1 LPPAAT
7 GIFVGEKE
15 ATLTFTPAVGPV
27 LEPWPDVH
35 RIAVLRGG
43 GLGDLL
49 FAVPAIQSLAAA
61 YPDAEIVLLGT
72 KMHAELFADRPS
84 PIDQVLRLPAARGVH
99 EPAGTP
105 FDEAEQRAFFDSVG
119 PVDLAV
125 QVHGGGRWSNPF
137 VQRLKPRWTVG
148 SRTEDAVE
156 LDRWVPFRYYQHE
169 VIRALEV
176 VGLAGAAPAA
186 LEPSLVVRER
196 DFEAAEGELRGLPQ
210 PLVVVHPSATDPRRR
225 WPPERFAEVIA
236 ELVREGSG
244 VAVIGSPDEQELVDQ
259 VTDLARGKLDGAA
272 AGLVR
277 PMTGLSMSALC
288 GVLASCGVFVGN
300 DSGPRHLARAVGA
313 PAVGI
318 YWMGNV
324 INAGPLGRLQDRV
337 LISWTASCPVC
348 GVDVTREDLPRCEHD
363 DSFVA
368 SVTVEDVLKETRDL
382 LKAGPV
388 TPRSTQSL
396 ARGLEG
402 PR

>member
-1 LPPAAT
+1 M
-7 GIFVGEKE
+7 
-15 ATLTFTPAVGPV
+15 TFTPAVGPV
-27 LEPWPDVH
+27 LEPWPGVH

-49 FAVPAIQSLAAA
+49 FAVPAIQSLKAA

-72 KMHAELFADRPS
+72 KLHAELFADRPS
-84 PIDQVLRLPAARGVH
+84 PISRVLPLPPARGVH
-99 EPAGTP
+99 EPAGKP
-105 FDEAEQRAFFDSVG
+105 FDEAEQQEFFDQVG

-148 SRTEDAVE
+148 SRTEDAAE

-176 VGLAGAAPAA
+176 VGLAGAIPVA

-196 DFEAAEGELRGLPQ
+196 DFQTVEGELRGLPR

-225 WPPERFAEVIA
+225 WAAEKFAQVSA
-236 ELVREGSG
+236 ELVGQGCG
-244 VAVIGSPDEQELVDQ
+244 VAVIGSPDEQELVDE
-259 VTDLARGKLDGAA
+259 VTGLARGRLDGQ
-272 AGLVR
+272 AGELVR
-277 PMTGLSMSALC
+277 PLTRLSLPALC
-288 GVLASCGVFVGN
+288 GVLASCAVFVGN

-324 INAGPLGRLQDRV
+324 INAGPLGRSQDRV
-337 LISWTASCPVC
+337 LISWTTNCPVC

-368 SVTVEDVLKETRDL
+368 SVAVEDVLKETREL
-382 LKAGPV
+382 LTHGRTAVGHDSQRAGYG
-388 TPRSTQSL
+388 Q
-396 ARGLEG
+396 
-402 PR
+402 

>member
-1 LPPAAT
+1 MT
-7 GIFVGEKE
+7 N
-15 ATLTFTPAVGPV
+15 TPAVGPV
-27 LEPWPDVH
+27 LEPWPDVR

-49 FAVPAIQSLAAA
+49 FAVPAIQSLKAA
-61 YPDAEIVLLGT
+61 YPDAELVLLGT
-72 KMHAELFADRPS
+72 RMHAELFADRPS
-84 PIDQVLRLPAARGVH
+84 PIHQVLQLPPARGVH
-99 EPAGTP
+99 EPKGKP
-105 FDEAEQRAFFDSVG
+105 FDEAEQREFFDSVG

-137 VQRLKPRWTVG
+137 VQRLKPRYTVG

-169 VIRALEV
+169 VVRALEV
-176 VGLAGAAPAA
+176 VGLAGAAPVA
-186 LEPSLVVRER
+186 LEPSVTVREQ
-196 DFEAAEGELRGLPQ
+196 DLVAAEEHLFGLPR

-225 WPPERFAEVIA
+225 WPAEKFAEVIA
-236 ELVREGSG
+236 AVVADGAG
-244 VAVIGSPDEQELVDQ
+244 VAVIGSPDEQELVDR
-259 VTDLARGKLDGAA
+259 VTALSRKRVGDASEQ
-272 AGLVR
+272 VR
-277 PMTGLSMSALC
+277 PMTSLSMSALC

-324 INAGPLGRLQDRV
+324 INAGPLGRWQDRV
-337 LISWTASCPVC
+337 LISWTTNCPVC

-368 SVTVEDVLKETRDL
+368 SVEVDAVLKETREL
-382 LKAGPV
+382 LAHRRVRAGEHAQ
-388 TPRSTQSL
+388 RAGHGQQ
-396 ARGLEG
+396 
-402 PR
+402 